1 MHRTIGIRLLAGL
14 ALLVGLSTTPLTPGW
29 AQQDGNTCDVQ
40 GENRDCPNGILAG
53 ANLAGTDLTGANL
66 SGTDLSGANLSGV
79 ILTDANLTGANLQDA
94 YLYGA
99 TLTRTRLTNANLA
112 RADLLDADIA
122 GAIFDGAQFGQT
134 VCPDGHLTDG
144 PGC

>member
-1 MHRTIGIRLLAGL
+1 MVHTDHAPGGHPCTARSASGSWPAL
-14 ALLVGLSTTPLTPGW
+14 ALLVGLSTTPLTPGR

-79 ILTDANLTGANLQDA
+79 IPLHANLTGVTSRMPTCTA
-94 YLYGA
+94 
-99 TLTRTRLTNANLA
+99 
-112 RADLLDADIA
+112 
-122 GAIFDGAQFGQT
+122 
-134 VCPDGHLTDG
+134 P
-144 PGC
+144 P